1 MNWPIFVIWLD
12 ERRISN
18 DFGYVLH
25 SKSSARVTRSAVKKS
40 NVNTR
45 QMIRVERSHFHLTWL
60 GIFMQ
65 NRQTSARAINHFG
78 AVAHSDKVSTG
89 KNDFSSLRSRQ
100 RGNFRRRKDE
110 PNRWHPNES
119 ISCSCFDWAWN
130 ATVSSSYNILS
141 WGNISSLLQNVDL
154 FIRKIVDQVP

>member
-78 AVAHSDKVSTG
+78 AVAHSDKASTG

-110 PNRWHPNES
+110 PNRVYDTRTKAFPAAVLTEPGTLQFPAL
-119 ISCSCFDWAWN
+119 ITSCRG
-130 ATVSSSYNILS
+130 ATFRPFYRTLIYLS
-141 WGNISSLLQNVDL
+141 EKS
-154 FIRKIVDQVP
+154 

>member
-78 AVAHSDKVSTG
+78 AVAHSDKEWFFVTQKPPERQLSTQKG
-89 KNDFSSLRSRQ
+89 WTKSSV
-100 RGNFRRRKDE
+100 
-110 PNRWHPNES
+110 WHPNES